1 VVRITTNLVQVDAV
15 VTDKGGRQVI
25 DLKPEDF
32 EILEDGK
39 PQRITNFS
47 YISTAPPVA
56 RAAAPPTDE
65 NTPPAPPT
73 RLRPGQARR
82 TLALVVDDLHLSFE
96 NTVVTRDALRKFVDQ
111 QMQPD
116 DLVAIFI
123 TGKELGVLQQFTSDK
138 QQLYDAISR
147 VRYNLMARSD
157 VDQFDPVEPY
167 LLPEGGARGGPIPR
181 QRAAEKDAA
190 LVNFRRQMYT
200 RGTMGA
206 LQFIVN
212 HLRALPGRKS
222 LVLFSEGDP
231 SVFPAEIDTSG
242 DRDSSGGQ
250 EMLNFAH
257 KLVDAAN
264 RNSVT
269 IYSIDP
275 RGLQAPLDIRDQ
287 FSASAPEAIAGTIQA
302 RTRGVFVSQLG
313 LRELA
318 EKTGG
323 FLVKNTN
330 DITGG
335 FRRIIDDLKGYYLI
349 AYRPDESTFDPATR
363 RPRFHSLKIRVKRP
377 GLQVRSRSGFIG
389 VSGKDGPLARDADII
404 GALVSPFASEGVRV
418 RLTPLF
424 ANDPQLGSFMHS
436 LLHVDARDL
445 TFTQEPDGWRKAIL
459 DVMGVTFGDN
469 GQIADRLVN
478 STYTLRVR
486 EKNYE
491 RLLQN
496 GFVYTVDFAV
506 KKPGAYQLRFSL
518 RDAASRR
525 VGSAGQFIVVP
536 NLGSGR
542 LALSGIIV
550 RGRTGESDGQAQTP
564 GGAPPA
570 SPPAAPGEGQADQ
583 DVLTSDV
590 RSSPGVRRFRPGM
603 VLDYVYMIYNARTTS
618 ASPRPRLTARAR
630 LFREGKLLYTGE
642 ETPVGTDRQE
652 DLKRLGVLGQLH
664 LSANA
669 EPGEY
674 ALQIVVT
681 DLLAPEKHRTVSRW
695 IDFEIVK

>member
-15 VTDKGGRQVI
+15 VTDKRGRQVT
-25 DLKPEDF
+25 DLKLEDF

-39 PQRITNFS
+39 PQRITYFS
-47 YISTAPPVA
+47 YISNAPPVA
-56 RAAAPPTDE
+56 APLAPPADK
-65 NTPPAPPT
+65 NVPPAPPT
-73 RLRPGQARR
+73 RPRLGQARR
-82 TLALVVDDLHLSFE
+82 ILALVVDDLHLSFE
-96 NTVVTRDALRKFVDQ
+96 NTVITRDALRKFVDE

-116 DLVAIFI
+116 DLVAVFI

-138 QQLYDAISR
+138 QQLYAAISR
-147 VRYNLMARSD
+147 VRYNLMARAD
-157 VDQFDPVEPY
+157 IDQFGPVEPY
-167 LLPEGGARGGPIPR
+167 LLPEERATGGSIPR
-181 QRAAEKDAA
+181 QRSAEKDEA
-190 LVNFRRQMYT
+190 LVKFRRQMYT

-212 HLRALPGRKS
+212 QLRSLPGRKS

-231 SVFPAEIDTSG
+231 TVFPAEIDTSG
-242 DRDSSGGQ
+242 DRDISSGQ

-275 RGLQAPLDIRDQ
+275 RGLQAPIDIRDQ
-287 FSASAPEAIAGTIQA
+287 FSARAPEAVIATIQG
-302 RTRGVFVSQLG
+302 RSRETFVSQLG

-335 FRRIIDDLKGYYLI
+335 FRRVIDDLKGYYLI

-363 RPRFHSLKIRVKRP
+363 RPRFHSLKVRLKRP

-389 VSGKDGPLARDADII
+389 VAGKDGPLARDADII

-424 ANDPQLGSFMHS
+424 ANDPRLGFFMRS
-436 LLHVDARDL
+436 LIHVDARDL
-445 TFTQEPDGWRKAIL
+445 TFTQEPDGSRKAVL
-459 DVMGVTFGDN
+459 DVLGMTFGDN

-486 EKNYE
+486 ENNYE

-496 GFVYTVDFAV
+496 GFVYTVDFPV
-506 KKPGAYQLRFSL
+506 KKPGPYQLRFSV

-525 VGSAGQFIVVP
+525 VGSAGQFVVVP
-536 NLGSGR
+536 DFGSDR
-542 LALSGIIV
+542 LALSGIIMRGAGRAGRACV
-550 RGRTGESDGQAQTP
+550 RRAEQPRREALPPRRGARLRLHDLQRADDIRLPATATDGARTPVPRGQAHLRRRGDAGRDGQA
-564 GGAPPA
+564 GGFEAARSPRSVAPQRERRARRVRAANRRHRPA
-570 SPPAAPGEGQADQ
+570 GAREA
-583 DVLTSDV
+583 
-590 RSSPGVRRFRPGM
+590 SSRLAVDRFR
-603 VLDYVYMIYNARTTS
+603 
-618 ASPRPRLTARAR
+618 
-630 LFREGKLLYTGE
+630 
-642 ETPVGTDRQE
+642 DR
-652 DLKRLGVLGQLH
+652 
-664 LSANA
+664 
-669 EPGEY
+669 
-674 ALQIVVT
+674 
-681 DLLAPEKHRTVSRW
+681 
-695 IDFEIVK
+695 